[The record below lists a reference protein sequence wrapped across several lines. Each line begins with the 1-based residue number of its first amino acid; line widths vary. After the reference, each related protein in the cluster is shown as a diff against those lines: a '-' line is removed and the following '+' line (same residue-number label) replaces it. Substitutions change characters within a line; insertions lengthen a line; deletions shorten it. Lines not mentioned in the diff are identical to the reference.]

1 MAMPIVQVQGNIQWK
16 VARSRDGHW
25 LGICDPLR
33 LTLQAETYA
42 ELMEDIGLAL
52 DAMLRDLLESS
63 DLERFLRDQ
72 GWTLTGTIPAR
83 QDEVRFD
90 VPFFL
95 LPGNAD
101 GNPRVVHQ

>member
-1 MAMPIVQVQGNIQWK
+1 MAMPIVHVQGNIQWK
-16 VARSRDGHW
+16 VLRSGDGHW
-25 LGICDPLR
+25 LGVSDPLR

-52 DAMLRDLLESS
+52 DAMLRDLLESN
-63 DLERFLRDQ
+63 DLERFLLDH
-72 GWTLTGTIPAR
+72 GWTLTGTIPTR
-83 QDEVRFD
+83 QEEVRFD

-101 GNPRVVHQ
+101 GAQRVFH